1 MRKSMMCMATMPM
14 MPFMAMAK
22 MGWAAM
28 SRESWMGKSCEPS
41 HGGARASQWTAWQE
55 TSHVETKKAPAGKTI
70 VETAQAAGSFK
81 TLIEAL
87 KVAKLDQALAGKGPF
102 TVFAPSDE
110 AFAKV
115 PSEALQGLLQ
125 KPEELAK
132 VLKLHV
138 VSGRLTST
146 EIGSVGTL
154 KTLSG
159 QTLAIDTT
167 EGVKVGQSK
176 VVKADIACENGVIHV
191 LDSVLLPA

>member
-1 MRKSMMCMATMPM
+1 MRKSMMCLAAMPM
-14 MPFMAMAK
+14 MPMMAMAR
-22 MGWAAM
+22 MGWSAW
-28 SRESWMGKSCEPS
+28 SRDSKKGKACEPAQ
-41 HGGARASQWTAWQE
+41 GATHAWQWTSWEE
-55 TSHVETKKAPAGKTI
+55 TTRTEPKAKARKNI
-70 VETAQAAGSFK
+70 VETAREAGSFG
-81 TLIEAL
+81 TLLEAL
-87 KVAKLDQALAGKGPF
+87 KLAKLDTALAGLGPF

-115 PSEALQGLLQ
+115 PGEALQGLL
-125 KPEELAK
+125 KNPEELAK

-159 QTLAIDTT
+159 QTLVVDTT
-167 EGVKVGQSK
+167 EGVKVGQSR

>member
-14 MPFMAMAK
+14 MPLMAMAR
-22 MGWAAM
+22 MGWSAW
-28 SRESWMGKSCEPS
+28 SREGWMGKSCEPS
-41 HGGARASQWTAWQE
+41 KGGAQAWKWTAWQE
-55 TSHVETKKAPAGKTI
+55 TTHAETTKAKARNI

-87 KVAKLDQALAGKGPF
+87 RVAKLDSALAGPGPF

-115 PSEALQGLLQ
+115 PAEALKGLLQ
-125 KPEELAK
+125 NPEELAK

-191 LDSVLLPA
+191 LDSVLLPS